1 MIKFFR
7 KIRQN
12 LLSEGKTGKYFK
24 YAIGEIL
31 LVVIGILIALQLN
44 NWNDNNNKTKL
55 GYQYLTQ
62 MKSELQDDVFKLDN
76 FIIRLKKSL
85 ENQEAALNTNDI
97 ARLPI
102 DSLEMILNS
111 TNLDIKISEL
121 TYNKMNSLGI
131 TTLSNNESLNSK
143 ISEYYNR
150 DVVYLKSA
158 ISYIF
163 NDFVKRQNFYFY
175 EQDKLD
181 VIKISYGRREYLSM
195 YKESEEESD
204 TTLKSN
210 IVEYVYSIKGR
221 NIIMDDLNGKRYSLR
236 VLNDF
241 QKETT
246 SLLKAVYDELRN
258 YNPQIDPLPILPS
271 EMEFK
276 EITLSQDI
284 LKNYIGTYKGESYN
298 IIVLIEDMRT
308 YFEFPNGARQE
319 IFPYEEDKFFQKSAS
334 LLIQFNK
341 EKGEFSSF
349 TANRNGKEEFVK
361 LK

>member
-44 NWNDNNNKTKL
+44 NWNGNNNKTKL
-55 GYQYLTQ
+55 GYQYLTE

-76 FIIRLKKSL
+76 FIIRLKKDL
-85 ENQEAALNTNDI
+85 ENQKAALNTNDI
-97 ARLPI
+97 ARLPL

-111 TNLDIKISEL
+111 TNLDVKISEL

-150 DVVYLKSA
+150 DVVFLKSA

-163 NDFVKRQNFYFY
+163 NDLVKRQNFYFY

-181 VIKISYGRREYLSM
+181 VNKINFGRREFLSM
-195 YKESEEESD
+195 YKESEEESE

-210 IVEYVYSIKGR
+210 IVEYVYSIKGK
-221 NIIMDDLNGKRYSLR
+221 NVISYDLNGKRYSLR

-241 QKETT
+241 QKKTT
-246 SLLKAVYDELRN
+246 SLLKAVYDEL
-258 YNPQIDPLPILPS
+258 
-271 EMEFK
+271 K
-276 EITLSQDI
+276 
-284 LKNYIGTYKGESYN
+284 N
-298 IIVLIEDMRT
+298 IIH
-308 YFEFPNGARQE
+308 
-319 IFPYEEDKFFQKSAS
+319 K
-334 LLIQFNK
+334 
-341 EKGEFSSF
+341 
-349 TANRNGKEEFVK
+349 
-361 LK
+361 

>member
-55 GYQYLTQ
+55 GYQYLTE

-85 ENQEAALNTNDI
+85 ENQEAALNTKDI
-97 ARLPI
+97 ARLPL

-143 ISEYYNR
+143 IAEYYNR
-150 DVVYLKSA
+150 DVVFLKSA
-158 ISYIF
+158 IRYIF
-163 NDFVKRQNFYFY
+163 NDLVKRENFYLY

-181 VIKISYGRREYLSM
+181 FNKIGSGRREFLSM
-195 YKESEEESD
+195 YKGSEEESE
-204 TTLKSN
+204 TALKSN
-210 IVEYVYSIKGR
+210 IVEYVYSIKGK
-221 NIIMDDLNGKRYSLR
+221 NVISYDLNGKRYSLR

-241 QKETT
+241 QQKTT
-246 SLLKAVYDELRN
+246 SLLKAVYDELII
-258 YNPQIDPLPILPS
+258 YDLQLESLPTFYSDI
-271 EMEFK
+271 K
-276 EITLSQDI
+276 EIKLSQDI
-284 LKNYIGTYKGESYN
+284 LKNYIGTYKGKDSDL
-298 IIVLIEDMRT
+298 IVLIEDMRI
-308 YFEFPNGARQE
+308 YAELPDGRKEE
-319 IFPYEEDKFFQKSAS
+319 IYPYEEDKFFLKSAS
-334 LLIQFNK
+334 VLIQFNK
-341 EKGEFSSF
+341 EKGEFNSL
-349 TANRNGKEEFVK
+349 TLNQNGKEEFVK